1 MRLSTSYMYQHNIDS
16 MSNATVN
23 YNNIYTRLAAGQI
36 LLKPSDSPSAASQA
50 IVYQNALSDMN
61 QYDTARLYAQDS
73 LGYEDNVL
81 SSISNL
87 LTKNLSE
94 KIVAAGND
102 TYSDADR
109 QALAIEL
116 EGIRDSLVDLGNSK
130 NSNGRYIFGGYQ
142 TGSPPFLPDGTY
154 VGGDT
159 AIMQTVGDSTVMQ
172 VGHTGSDV
180 FMSGTDDDLFA
191 ALNKAID
198 ALQQPIESDEDRQA
212 LQETLDGVNRSIN
225 RCIDNLGM
233 VQANVGTNLQQLE
246 QLGASSDSHRIT
258 VESRYQQT
266 VGSDSEA
273 MISLITQSKMSEFAL
288 NSSMLVF
295 QAMQKMSLFNMI

>member
-1 MRLSTSYMYQHNIDS
+1 MRLSTSYMYQRNIEN
-16 MSNATVN
+16 MSNATIN
-23 YNNIYTRLAAGQI
+23 YNDIYTRLAAGQI
-36 LLKPSDSPSAASQA
+36 LLKPSDNPAGASQA

-81 SSISNL
+81 NSISNL
-87 LTKNLSE
+87 LTKNVSE

-102 TYSDADR
+102 TYTDADR

-116 EGIRDSLVDLGNSK
+116 EGIRDSLIDLGNSK

-142 TGSPPFLPDGTY
+142 TGSEPFLKDGTY

-159 AIMQTVGDSTVMQ
+159 AIMQTVGGSTEMQ

-180 FMSGTDDDLFA
+180 FMSGTDDDLFV
-191 ALNKAID
+191 ALNKAIE
-198 ALQQPIESDEDRQA
+198 ALQQPIESDEDREA
-212 LQETLDGVNRSIN
+212 LQETLDSVNKSISN
-225 RCIDNLGM
+225 CIDNLGKI
-233 VQANVGTNLQQLE
+233 QAEVGTNLQQLD
-246 QLGASSDSHRIT
+246 QLGASSDTQRINL
-258 VESRYQQT
+258 ESRYQQT